1 MQRQV
6 VEKNGYIYMRTI
18 CVVINRPMHS
28 VFASSLISMPNLT
41 QSIGNAISWG
51 GNHIL
56 GRVGFKEMDTNIIK
70 GIYNQ
75 SPKGSEELFN
85 HTLINMSE
93 LRSF

>member
-1 MQRQV
+1 V
-6 VEKNGYIYMRTI
+6 GVNRT
-18 CVVINRPMHS
+18 MHS
-28 VFASSLISMPNLT
+28 VVTSTLSSISKLT
-41 QSIGNAISWG
+41 LNIGNAISWG
-51 GNHIL
+51 SNHIL

-93 LRSF
+93 LRRF